1 MLSVL
6 VAKPVSAGGNPY
18 VVCVCSSTPTD
29 ARPQWNDKQTETSFL
44 FSPSYIKAHE
54 AKKRAHSVLN
64 YFQLKLFLSLSS
76 PKHGSVAQPV
86 FEACL
91 NERTLFSHIQTA
103 FHQACLII
111 PRRRL
116 RRECLKWPE
125 TNVGL
130 PHPADL
136 QHSSPSFFFSSFNSQ
151 SHPALL
157 SVFLTHNLLF
167 CFCLWD

>member
-6 VAKPVSAGGNPY
+6 VAKAVSAGGNPY

-29 ARPQWNDKQTETSFL
+29 ARPEGNDKQTETSSL
-44 FSPSYIKAHE
+44 FSPSYIKAQE
-54 AKKRAHSVLN
+54 AKKGAHYVLN
-64 YFQLKLFLSLSS
+64 YFQLKLLLSLSS

-86 FEACL
+86 FEAFL
-91 NERTLFSHIQTA
+91 NERTFLSHIQTP

-136 QHSSPSFFFSSFNSQ
+136 QHSSQSFFFSSFNSQ
-151 SHPALL
+151 SCPALL
-157 SVFLTHNLLF
+157 SVFATHNRVS
-167 CFCLWD
+167 CFGLCE